1 MDIAQKAL
9 VFSSETGSWRRL
21 WFLSVTVWEVFWQ
34 IFSPKCHGYEDAL
47 AMSPRR
53 FCAHLNS
60 VFSRLGPR
68 QNSARLVFVRCWKLK
83 AAVLEVTRVFMPL
96 EFTSIPWYA
105 CVLTLRQSDT
115 WFERPNKGEYSFFL
129 WIAYNTTLLFFF
141 RLTWNCQW
149 IFGISNH
156 HLSGTQRD
164 SLKERKTLRD
174 GKRHF
179 RTPAPGSAHINPF
192 SFLIHGLKIFGSET
206 VYKMIWFRKL

>member
-1 MDIAQKAL
+1 MSWVWRCLSHVSKTIL
-9 VFSSETGSWRRL
+9 SS
-21 WFLSVTVWEVFWQ
+21 F
-34 IFSPKCHGYEDAL
+34 K
-47 AMSPRR
+47 
-53 FCAHLNS
+53 FCVL
-60 VFSRLGPR
+60 RLGPR

-129 WIAYNTTLLFFF
+129 WIAVVQKAYNTTLLFFF

>member
-1 MDIAQKAL
+1 
-9 VFSSETGSWRRL
+9 
-21 WFLSVTVWEVFWQ
+21 
-34 IFSPKCHGYEDAL
+34 
-47 AMSPRR
+47 MSPRR

-115 WFERPNKGEYSFFL
+115 WFEWPNIGEYSFFL
-129 WIAYNTTLLFFF
+129 WIAVVQKAYNTTLLFFF

-174 GKRHF
+174 ISEPQPQALLILTRF
-179 RTPAPGSAHINPF
+179 PF
-192 SFLIHGLKIFGSET
+192 SFTDSKSLDLKQFIKWFGSENCNRLQALTGIKAREEENIFIFFRVTWST
-206 VYKMIWFRKL
+206 VTYQCLILHGFIPCA